1 MKNLALSLAI
11 IIPLLFAPA
20 VYARGESGNSYA
32 MAKLAKEKQ
41 EPKPQEDADQK
52 AKAPGNAMET
62 PGPKGRQEQADKES
76 RNLRI
81 KKVERLRGK
90 KVKSWQVLNH

>member
-1 MKNLALSLAI
+1 MKNLALFLAI

-20 VYARGESGNSYA
+20 VYAKGDPGNSSA
-32 MAKLAKEKQ
+32 NDKLAKEKKEQ
-41 EPKPQEDADQK
+41 KPRDDADPK

-81 KKVERLRGK
+81 KKVERLRGQ